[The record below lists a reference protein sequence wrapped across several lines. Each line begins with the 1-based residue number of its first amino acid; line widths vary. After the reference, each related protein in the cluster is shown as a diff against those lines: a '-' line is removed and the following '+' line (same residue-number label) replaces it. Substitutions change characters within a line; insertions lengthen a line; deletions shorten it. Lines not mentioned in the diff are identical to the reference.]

1 MRHVAPPVRIMALA
15 SEKQPGR
22 AKGDLYRSFGLMMA
36 AVATLV
42 TVVAFLVVRRGAALT
57 PSNVVA
63 ARWLIGLLGCST
75 AVLAFVS
82 ARLFLKRSAE
92 LPARR
97 LRIDQRGL
105 SFEGA
110 PPPVHV
116 HRQPAEPP
124 RAERE
129 SLLDFSRPFGVTILG
144 NRARDRLVLA
154 VTSAHRTVYFGA
166 RVDPAERHA
175 YRGIL
180 SNATTVPDDDAVLDV
195 AGPDGAPFELGLADM
210 SDLLNIL
217 LQADRRAFDRCF
229 LSDTHGAP
237 VVLDG
242 AELRIGGQWFDLR
255 SPLLW
260 RAALF
265 QEPFGAVLPASDHD
279 ATPSPA
285 CGVMVYQATWVQQ
298 GVSEAVLVSIL
309 GSLASV
315 SGSANAVPLPTGDM
329 PEVASAVLRDL
340 RLMQAAPEPP
350 PPAELRVGI
359 EHTFMLRLRAALDR
373 APRPSQKDIPSGA
386 AAR

>member
-22 AKGDLYRSFGLMMA
+22 AKADLYRSFALMMV
-36 AVATLV
+36 AVATLA
-42 TVVAFLVVRRGAALT
+42 TVVAFLLLHRGSALT

-63 ARWLIGLLGCST
+63 ARWLLGSLGVLT
-75 AVLAFVS
+75 ALLAFLS
-82 ARLFLKRSAE
+82 ARLFLRRSAE

-97 LRIDQRGL
+97 LRIDQRGV
-105 SFEGA
+105 SFEG
-110 PPPVHV
+110 PP
-116 HRQPAEPP
+116 AAGP
-124 RAERE
+124 RAASAALVPVGRD
-129 SLLDFSRPFGVTILG
+129 SLLDFSRPFGVTLLG

-154 VTSAHRTVYFGA
+154 VTSAHRTVYIGA
-166 RVDPAERHA
+166 RVDPSERHA

-180 SNATTVPDDDAVLDV
+180 SSASTVPDDDAVLDA
-195 AGPDGAPFELGLADM
+195 AGPDGAPFELGLDDL
-210 SDLLNIL
+210 SDLLQIL
-217 LQADRRAFDRCF
+217 HQTDRRAFERCF

-265 QEPFGAVLPASDHD
+265 QEPFGAILPANDRD
-279 ATPSPA
+279 VTASPA
-285 CGVMVYQATWVQQ
+285 SGVMVYQATWVQQ
-298 GVSEAVLVSIL
+298 GMSEAVLVSLL
-309 GSLASV
+309 GSLGSVAAS
-315 SGSANAVPLPTGDM
+315 SNALPLPSGDM

>member
-1 MRHVAPPVRIMALA
+1 
-15 SEKQPGR
+15 
-22 AKGDLYRSFGLMMA
+22 
-36 AVATLV
+36 VATLAI
-42 TVVAFLVVRRGAALT
+42 VVGFLVLHPGAALT

-63 ARWLIGLLGCST
+63 ARWLLGSLGALT
-75 AVLAFVS
+75 AVLAFFSV
-82 ARLFLKRSAE
+82 RLFLKRSAE

-97 LRIDQRGL
+97 LRIDQRGV
-105 SFEGA
+105 SFEGPLGPQVHRHA
-110 PPPVHV
+110 PVGPPP
-116 HRQPAEPP
+116 AS
-124 RAERE
+124 RE
-129 SLLDFSRPFGVTILG
+129 SLLDFSRPFGVTLLG

-154 VTSAHRTVYFGA
+154 VTSAHRTVYIGA
-166 RVDPAERHA
+166 RVDPADRHT

-180 SNATTVPDDDAVLDV
+180 STASTVLDDDAVLDA
-195 AGPDGAPFELGLADM
+195 AGPDGVPFELGLGDM

-217 LQADRRAFDRCF
+217 AQTDRRSFDRCF

-242 AELRIGGQWFDLR
+242 FELRIGGQWFDLR

-265 QEPFGAVLPASDHD
+265 QEPFGAVLPTSDRD

-285 CGVMVYQATWVQQ
+285 GGVMVYQATWVQQ
-298 GVSEAVLVSIL
+298 GMSEAVLVSLL
-309 GSLASV
+309 GSLGSV
-315 SGSANAVPLPTGDM
+315 SPSANTVPLPTGDM

-373 APRPSQKDIPSGA
+373 APRPSQKDMPSGA

>member
-22 AKGDLYRSFGLMMA
+22 AKADLYRSFALMMI
-36 AVATLV
+36 AVATLA
-42 TVVAFLVVRRGAALT
+42 TVVAFLLMHRGSALT

-63 ARWLIGLLGCST
+63 ARWLLGSLGVLT
-75 AVLAFVS
+75 ALLAFLS
-82 ARLFLKRSAE
+82 ARLFLRRSAE

-97 LRIDQRGL
+97 LRIDQRGV
-105 SFEGA
+105 SFEGPPA
-110 PPPVHV
+110 P
-116 HRQPAEPP
+116 AGP
-124 RAERE
+124 RPTTTALAPTGRD
-129 SLLDFSRPFGVTILG
+129 SLLDFSRPFGVTLLG

-154 VTSAHRTVYFGA
+154 VTSAHRTVYIGA
-166 RVDPAERHA
+166 RVDPSERHA

-180 SNATTVPDDDAVLDV
+180 SSASTVPDDDAVLDA
-195 AGPDGAPFELGLADM
+195 AGPDGAPFELGLDDL
-210 SDLLNIL
+210 SDLLQIL
-217 LQADRRAFDRCF
+217 HQIDRRAFERCF

-265 QEPFGAVLPASDHD
+265 QEPFGAILPANDRD

-285 CGVMVYQATWVQQ
+285 SGVMVYQATWVQQ
-298 GVSEAVLVSIL
+298 GMSEAVLVSLL
-309 GSLASV
+309 GSLGSV
-315 SGSANAVPLPTGDM
+315 SASANTVPLPSGDM